1 MSIVEEFLYFFND
14 LIAGKNIGSASNDE
28 VLNTIQ
34 SESTMEAVSLKLN
47 TTFKKFTQTTE
58 QNLYANKK
66 ITIDCGV
73 DKLTDWHLKPK
84 GQRYTWFGEKI
95 PNTSCI
101 KYGCCYDVTQTAN
114 ISLSAINETTTSDHQ
129 EMWNTVKQEMLN
141 QVKLTLGNNLGDNDS
156 KLQVLNSAMN
166 QVKDLSVSN
175 IKKVLENASSI
186 NLESE
191 QDINIISLSPIRCI
205 NKCSEPPTA
214 GSVEQS
220 LNVEIATNNIITD
233 ITKAVTETYISM
245 VSKTESSISNIDM
258 KKIYMFAILSCLLI
272 ITIFTISYIIVNFVI
287 LKGKGPELVAHAGAA
302 LMTVIWLMFWSFIVC
317 LIRSGGLPLFCLI
330 R

>member
-1 MSIVEEFLYFFND
+1 MSIVEEFLDFFND
-14 LIAGKNIGSASNDE
+14 LIAGKNIDSASSEE

-95 PNTSCI
+95 PHTACI

-141 QVKLTLGNNLGDNDS
+141 QVKLTLGDNLGDNNRQL
-156 KLQVLNSAMN
+156 KILNSAMN

-175 IKKVLENASSI
+175 IKKVLENASSV
-186 NLESE
+186 
-191 QDINIISLSPIRCI
+191 NIEGGQNIKIKSL
-205 NKCSEPPTA
+205 
-214 GSVEQS
+214 
-220 LNVEIATNNIITD
+220 
-233 ITKAVTETYISM
+233 
-245 VSKTESSISNIDM
+245 
-258 KKIYMFAILSCLLI
+258 KIF
-272 ITIFTISYIIVNFVI
+272 
-287 LKGKGPELVAHAGAA
+287 
-302 LMTVIWLMFWSFIVC
+302 
-317 LIRSGGLPLFCLI
+317 
-330 R
+330 